1 MILAA
6 CLDCI
11 GVIALLLW
19 FVIEGCFVVPNL
31 CREWKKARRK

>member
-1 MILAA
+1 VILTI
-6 CLDCI
+6 LS
-11 GVIALLLW
+11 GFVIALLLW